1 MRERS
6 TGRDGQK
13 TEGTLTDL
21 QFTSFWP
28 RRENPSPESR
38 DHLPTVAQ
46 PAICRGRLELG
57 PGLLPLPPASILG
70 TYCLCHT
77 PRFLWP
83 AIAFREPQQA
93 QGCGCPLHPPAA
105 SGGGQWPATPE
116 STLTACDFFLPV
128 QVEHLPPCC
137 LFFLAKVQF

>member
-1 MRERS
+1 MDRRQREHLQIYGSPLSGQDERIQAQRAETTCPQLHNQRS
-6 TGRDGQK
+6 AGADWSLGL
-13 TEGTLTDL
+13 GSSLCL
-21 QFTSFWP
+21 
-28 RRENPSPESR
+28 
-38 DHLPTVAQ
+38 Q
-46 PAICRGRLELG
+46 PAYWEPTAV
-57 PGLLPLPPASILG
+57 PGWA
-70 TYCLCHT
+70 CLCHT

-83 AIAFREPQQA
+83 GIALREPPTSS
-93 QGCGCPLHPPAA
+93 GLWVPLHPPAA